1 MTHEQYRERVE
12 LMYYD
17 ELEAAERKDVE
28 AHLRECKECRA
39 WHDELKKLHG
49 VLAQYTPVEVTD
61 RLLFEA
67 RDQLISAMRDK
78 GARTS
83 LLDRI
88 RDFLA
93 GSLVPNYKIA
103 LGGVLTIALGFSL
116 GYVAFKPGSAQS
128 PSLPIPLQAVG
139 QSPEFDKGEGQ
150 IANVRDIATDPK
162 SGEVEFMF
170 DAVMPVHMKGSV
182 NDPKIQQVLAH
193 AILSEENP
201 GVRLRTVNAIAS
213 ERVERPDSEVRD
225 ILIMAAVS
233 DQNAGVRME
242 ALKALDQFPMDEK
255 IKKTYLDVLKH
266 DNNSAIRIAA
276 INALASSKVETSGRD
291 KEFMDVLK
299 QRMQTDNNDYIRL
312 RAKAVLQENKQQ

>member
-1 MTHEQYRERVE
+1 MTHEQYRERAE
-12 LMYYD
+12 LMFYD
-17 ELEAAERKDVE
+17 ELEATERKELE
-28 AHLRECKECRA
+28 AHLLVCKECRA
-39 WHDELKKLHG
+39 FHDELKKLHG

-67 RDQLISAMRDK
+67 RDQLIAAMRGKD
-78 GARTS
+78 AQTS
-83 LLDRI
+83 LLDRLREYI
-88 RDFLA
+88 GDTL
-93 GSLVPNYKIA
+93 LPNYKVA
-103 LGGVLTIALGFSL
+103 LGGVLTIAIGFSL
-116 GYVAFKPGSAQS
+116 GYVAFKSGPTQS
-128 PSLPIPLQAVG
+128 PSLSLPVQTMS
-139 QSPEFDKGEGQ
+139 QSPELVRGDGQ
-150 IANVRDIATDPK
+150 IANVRDISSDPR

-193 AILSEENP
+193 AILNEQNP

-213 ERVERPDSEVRD
+213 ERVEQADSEVRD

-233 DQNAGVRME
+233 DENPGVRIE
-242 ALKALDQFPMDEK
+242 ALKALQQFPMDEK
-255 IKKTYLDVLKH
+255 IKKTYLDILKH

-276 INALASSKVETSGRD
+276 INALASSKMGAAVPD

-312 RAKAVLQENKQQ
+312 RAKAVLQENKQ

>member
-17 ELEAAERKDVE
+17 ELEAKERKEIE
-28 AHLRECKECRA
+28 AHMIECKECRSL
-39 WHDELKKLHG
+39 HDELKKLHG

-67 RDQLISAMRDK
+67 RDQLISAMRGKD
-78 GARTS
+78 ARTS
-83 LLDRI
+83 VLDRI
-88 RDFLA
+88 RDFL
-93 GSLVPNYKIA
+93 GGTLMPNYKIA

-116 GYVAFKPGSAQS
+116 GYVAFKPAAARST
-128 PSLPIPLQAVG
+128 SLPLPLQAVS

-150 IANVRDIATDPK
+150 IANVRDIASDPK
-162 SGEVEFMF
+162 TGEVEFMF

-193 AILSEENP
+193 AILSDENP
-201 GVRLRTVNAIAS
+201 GVRLRTVNALAS
-213 ERVERPDSEVRD
+213 ERAERPDSEVRD
-225 ILIMAAVS
+225 ILISAAVS
-233 DQNAGVRME
+233 DENSGVRME
-242 ALKALDQFPMDEK
+242 ALKALEQFPMDEK

-276 INALASSKVETSGRD
+276 INALASSKMGTAAPD
-291 KEFMDVLK
+291 KEFIDVLK

-312 RAKAVLQENKQQ
+312 RAKAVLQENKQ